1 MKKYM
6 QGFLA
11 MVLLAGTL
19 FCFPFKVCAAED
31 VCSPDDEQKIWDYLL
46 ELTGNPMGT
55 AGIMGNLY
63 FESHLNPVALEVK
76 GKQELTGEEYT
87 DMVDDLSYEDF
98 TTDGYGYG
106 IAQWTYSGRKMR
118 LQELAEVQECSV
130 GTLDVQLQMLGEELE
145 KFNMLYRISNTD
157 SIQFASDYFLINFE
171 NPSMQDEKVKTERA
185 EKGQY
190 YFDKYTKPKS
200 AEIVD
205 PELTQAQRDIAQIAS
220 NSEAYGITAQEGLC
234 QTWVTNV
241 YRKAGFRIY
250 PSGSAKA
257 AADRYLESTDLKD
270 IPVGAAIYG
279 SANKT
284 YGHVGIYIGD
294 NQVCH
299 NIGGAVTDTL
309 DDWID
314 TYGGYGWGWPGGLNL
329 IYLP

>member
-11 MVLLAGTL
+11 MVLLAGAL
-19 FCFPFKVCAAED
+19 FCFPFKVSAAD
-31 VCSPDDEQKIWDYLL
+31 DISSPDDEQRIWDYLL
-46 ELTGNPMGT
+46 ELTGNPMGA

-63 FESHLNPVALEVK
+63 YESHLNPLALEVK
-76 GKQELTGEEYT
+76 SNDDLTEDTYT
-87 DMVDDLSYEDF
+87 VMVDDQSYDDF
-98 TTDGYGYG
+98 ITDGYGYG

-118 LQELAEVQECSV
+118 LLELAEVQECSV
-130 GTLDVQLQMLGEELE
+130 GNLDVQLQMLGEELK

-171 NPSMQDEKVKTERA
+171 NPSMQDEKVKKERA

-190 YFDKYTKPKS
+190 YFDKYTKPQTPE
-200 AEIVD
+200 ADD
-205 PELTQAQRDIAQIAS
+205 PDLTQAQMDIAQIAS
-220 NSEAYGITAQEGLC
+220 NSEAYGIAAQEGLC

-257 AADRYLESTDLKD
+257 AADRYLESTDLED

-279 SANKT
+279 NTNET
-284 YGHVGIYIGD
+284 YGHVGIYVGHD
-294 NQVCH
+294 QVCH
-299 NIGGAVTDTL
+299 NVGGVVTDSL
-309 DDWID
+309 EDWID

-329 IYLP
+329 LYLP